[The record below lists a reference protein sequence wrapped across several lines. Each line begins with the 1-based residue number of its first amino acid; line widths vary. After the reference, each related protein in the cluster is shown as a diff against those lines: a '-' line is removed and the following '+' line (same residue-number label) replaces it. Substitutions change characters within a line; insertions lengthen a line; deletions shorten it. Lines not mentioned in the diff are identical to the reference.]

1 MEYQLGM
8 IIKTKKPHVCKN
20 DMWEVIRLGADI
32 KIRCLKCNREV
43 MIAKYDLNKKIIKW
57 EIISLFNE

>member
-43 MIAKYDLNKKIIKW
+43 MIAKYDLNKKIIK
-57 EIISLFNE
+57 